1 MRQPLTSTA
10 DSCCPATVAGGACS
24 RRRGCGAGAVAEGGV
39 CGRRRPG
46 ARRRQQH
53 VRLRQRLGPGPQ
65 PGALRLRR
73 WLSRS
78 GAGCA
83 PMCTSPAPPAR
94 VEDRSR
100 LDFGVS
106 FVQCCYRDSDA
117 PQDPAGTRPTS
128 YHGLLLPSLQSRRWR
143 NTCARTRCGRR
154 CASCLGTATTCRR
167 WPRTGRCWR
176 PPPSPRRPTWRTSGC
191 GTLRRGCGSRELVVS
206 RQCLRRAVHEAC
218 TAPRTALLLLQW
230 MFTIAATAAGAV
242 YSTCID
248 ATLQSHK
255 GFE

>member
-24 RRRGCGAGAVAEGGV
+24 GRRGCGAGAVAEGGV

-46 ARRRQQH
+46 ARRRRQH

-73 WLSRS
+73 WLSRWCWLRPMS
-78 GAGCA
+78 LCA
-83 PMCTSPAPPAR
+83 HPLHHLPLWRTALGWILAWIVP
-94 VEDRSR
+94 
-100 LDFGVS
+100 
-106 FVQCCYRDSDA
+106 CCYCDSDA

-128 YHGLLLPSLQSRRWR
+128 YIPHGPLLPSLQSRRWR

-206 RQCLRRAVHEAC
+206 RQCLRRGVHEAG

-230 MFTIAATAAGAV
+230 MFNDCSNCSWCRV
-242 YSTCID
+242 QH
-248 ATLQSHK
+248 LH
-255 GFE
+255 